1 MSARPSTRVCVTLLD
16 ITSPIHGE
24 YRGQRLVAALPN
36 AAGPFGKVSWLP
48 PYLVLEVAYTGRS
61 DTERF
66 VGELDRMGY
75 HV

>member
-1 MSARPSTRVCVTLLD
+1 MPTRPSTRICVTLLD

-36 AAGPFGKVSWLP
+36 TAGPFGTTSWLP
-48 PYLVLEVAYTGRS
+48 PYLVLEVAYTGCP

-66 VGELDRMGY
+66 ARELDRMGY
-75 HV
+75 HM